1 MKNNL
6 KKKGK
11 LLSIAKDCEVEV
23 SIQEDGFRGSWYRA
37 ILEQNPT
44 RVTGKKL
51 RVSYK
56 TMFNEDG
63 VSPLKETIERS
74 FIRPVPPE
82 CLNEGVVFKEG
93 SVVDAYFNN
102 GWWTGVIVVERP
114 DGSFLVYFDDPPDIM
129 RFIRSQLRPHADWI
143 GSKWVKSKNK
153 VLSQHMFTRG
163 KLVEMTREISESEK
177 EKIWVRALV
186 ITEVR
191 KQGDDR
197 RKFLIKRC
205 TISQNSSDEAE
216 GKHLIVD
223 ICKIRPSPPRDLCAE
238 YSLND
243 YVEVVV
249 THGWRKGR
257 VTEIL
262 LENKYKVYFA
272 ATKEDAVF
280 NYTEIRLSMEWLGGG
295 SWIRA
300 HEREFENNAG
310 TPIRPGQDSPSNT
323 LATDEDD
330 TLNDDATKI
339 RSDQES
345 PSITLVLESNEEDK
359 VNDDATEITSSLER
373 HRNTSV
379 LEATE
384 AETQNHET
392 IYGKELPLPH
402 ESEDMM
408 DDVATPIIDPQEIP
422 RGETMSESND
432 KIALPKRISE
442 TGTKG
447 VVLQRINKRSNLKL
461 VGKVETLLG
470 KEFKKLEDSFLA
482 PVIKMGR
489 KQKLMVFSRHLIHHL
504 LLRRIDIGEKGL
516 WFTFGEQL
524 MRFSLREFHLTT
536 GLPCVV
542 DKDEDEAETSATK
555 KKKKDPWMNKNQ
567 TLNTLLKLLVE
578 KSKELTADQRLRLGA
593 TILVE
598 GILMAS
604 NPVTSIPEERL
615 LRARNFKEF
624 CKYPWGNLA
633 FDYLLKEVK
642 SFTYAKLTENNQ
654 YAICGFIYA
663 LQLWALSSVNQLGT
677 FFGISDDGIQF
688 PLCLHWKETKALTIE
703 EVNRFD
709 QMEKVDVKCILGDP
723 GLHSDLVEDVDC
735 EFGRVV
741 DLVKRGYRL
750 KRQDWLNRS
759 VDIAVAEAEVDENNS
774 VPGID
779 ATDQEKIE
787 FLNNKVVSLEERV
800 KYLEGLLNIR
810 GETVKETE
818 KSKETEAATKT
829 KVNGQNADYE
839 LDENEVLGVYID
851 AKRKEIAKRK
861 KNGVRP
867 PREVGHQDEDDV
879 EVEVNEEQPQEEEEQ
894 QQEDDT
900 EDDVDDGDKESEN
913 PETNEEQ
920 KQEEEEQQQEDDT
933 EVNTDVD
940 VGAKENGSENPV
952 KGSKKRGRKVNISQ
966 CIRVYKMLFSIIYVT
981 FFIVSSKLK
990 DGEENEDA
998 YEKPVKVTRKSER
1011 VTKVNISLCIMLYKM
1026 LFSIINV
1033 TFFIVS
1039 SKLKGGEVNEDAS
1052 EKPMKGTRKSK
1063 RGTKVNISQC
1073 IRVYKMLFSIINVT
1087 FFIVSSKL
1095 KGGEVNE
1102 DASEKPMKGT
1112 RKSKRGT
1119 KVNISLCI
1127 MLYKMLFSI
1136 LYVTFFIVS
1145 SKLKDGEE
1153 NEYAYEKP
1161 VKVTRKSER
1170 VTKGKKKGVTPPREV
1185 QQQVE
1190 DHAETN
1196 EDGEGNED
1204 ASKKHVKFTKK
1215 NGRGNK
1221 EHNVGTP
1228 KSKKQKKQFEKD
1240 SADDVIGSVLEDLKN
1255 AD

>member
-1011 VTKVNISLCIMLYKM
+1011 VTK
-1026 LFSIINV
+1026 
-1033 TFFIVS
+1033 
-1039 SKLKGGEVNEDAS
+1039 GGEVNEDAS